1 MSARR
6 FRGAVT
12 SDAGSV
18 LPLIA
23 GASALALAVILVVT
37 AVTSLYL
44 DYKRVLSIA
53 DAAALVGAE
62 AYDLGQI
69 VVEGD
74 TVVAVLDSARVRG
87 AVESH
92 LRDAVAGAVPV
103 DDLRLVRATTVDGRS
118 ATVVLSARWAPPLLT
133 PFIPEGLAIEATST
147 ARSVFG

>member
-1 MSARR
+1 MNVRR
-6 FRGAVT
+6 RGRTAA
-12 SDAGSV
+12 DDGSI

-44 DYKRVLSIA
+44 DFKRVLSIA

-62 AYDLGQI
+62 AYDLSEI
-69 VVEGD
+69 VVDGD

-92 LRDAVAGAVPV
+92 LRDVVAGAVPV
-103 DDLRLVRATTVDGRS
+103 DDLRLVRATSVDGRS
-118 ATVVLSARWAPPLLT
+118 ATVVLSARWTPPLLA